1 MPLLKNIMEKNDTF
15 IAECEGYTED
25 GAGVVK
31 IDGFVIFVPG
41 LLEHETAE
49 IGITKLKKNYGYGR
63 VINVIR
69 PSEHRV
75 KPICSVARA
84 CGGCTLQHMDDAEQ
98 RHFKEEKVRMCFRQ
112 NAGMEPEILP
122 ILKAQPFENYRNKVQ
137 IPVQFNKGKVEM
149 GFYQNHTNRIVEFD
163 TCAVQSHLSNQISAY
178 LKKRFEALGCAKN
191 IRHVLIKHAH
201 RTGEVMVVLIVRNYP
216 FEGSEKLVNQLT
228 SKFEEIKSLSV
239 IVNRREDNVILDG
252 KEILLSGRPYIE
264 ETLLGCRF
272 RISARSFYQI
282 NPYATE
288 ILYSKAIEAAGLTGK
303 EILIDLY
310 CGTGTMGIIGA
321 SKAKKVYGI
330 EIVPDAVRDAKINA
344 EANHVSNIDFFCMDA
359 SKGAQAILR
368 SKIKADAMIID
379 PPRKGCSKDTID
391 AIVKIAPRRLVYVSC
406 DPATLARDVKILS
419 EAGYVLESV
428 QPVDMFPHTTHIET
442 IVLLQKLNS

>member
-1 MPLLKNIMEKNDTF
+1 MEKNETY

-31 IDGFVIFVPG
+31 IGGFVIFVPG
-41 LLEHETAE
+41 LIEHETAE

-63 VINVIR
+63 VVRIIR
-69 PSEHRV
+69 PSEHRTV
-75 KPICSVARA
+75 PVCNVSRP
-84 CGGCTLQHMDDAEQ
+84 CGGCQLQHMDDAEQ

-137 IPVQFNKGKVEM
+137 IPVQFNKGRVEM

-163 TCAVQSHLSNQISAY
+163 TCHVQSKLSNEISAY
-178 LKKRFEALGCAKN
+178 LKKRFEALGCARQ

-201 RTGEVMVVLIVRNYP
+201 RTGEVMTVLIVRNYP
-216 FEGSEKLVNQLT
+216 FENSDRLIRELTEKYPQ
-228 SKFEEIKSLSV
+228 IKSLSA

-288 ILYSKAIEAAGLTGK
+288 ILYSKAIEAAGLSGK
-303 EILIDLY
+303 ETLIDLY

-321 SKAKKVYGI
+321 SRAKKVYGI
-330 EIVPDAVRDAKINA
+330 EIVPDAVKDAKINA
-344 EANHVSNIDFFCMDA
+344 EINGVKNIEFFCMDA
-359 SKGAQAILR
+359 SKGAQAIIR
-368 SKIKADAMIID
+368 SKIRADAMIID
-379 PPRKGCSKDTID
+379 PPRKGCSRETID
-391 AIVKIAPRRLVYVSC
+391 AIVKIAPQRLVYVSC
-406 DPATLARDVKILS
+406 DPATLARDVRILCN
-419 EAGYVLESV
+419 EGYCLESV

>member
-1 MPLLKNIMEKNDTF
+1 MEKNETY

-25 GAGVVK
+25 GAGVVR
-31 IDGFVIFVPG
+31 IGGFVIFVPG
-41 LLEHETAE
+41 LIEHETAE

-63 VINVIR
+63 IVRIIS
-69 PSEHRV
+69 PSRHRV
-75 KPICSVARA
+75 TPVCSVSKP
-84 CGGCTLQHMDDAEQ
+84 CGGCQLQHMDDHEQ

-112 NAGMEPEILP
+112 NAGMEPEIQP
-122 ILKAQPFENYRNKVQ
+122 ILRAEPYENYRNKVQ

-163 TCAVQSHLSNQISAY
+163 TCHVQSKLSNEIAAY
-178 LKKRFEALGCAKN
+178 LKQRFEAIGCAKQ

-201 RTGEVMVVLIVRNYP
+201 RTGEVMVVFIVRSYP
-216 FEGSEKLVNQLT
+216 FKDSDRLIAQLT
-228 SKFEEIKSLSV
+228 EKYPEIRSLSA
-239 IVNRREDNVILDG
+239 IINRREDNVILDG
-252 KEILLSGRPYIE
+252 KEVLLFGRPYIE

-288 ILYSKAIEAAGLTGK
+288 ILYSKAIEAAALTGK

-330 EIVPDAVRDAKINA
+330 EIVPEAVKDAKTNA
-344 EANHVSNIDFFCMDA
+344 EANGVKNIDFFCMDA
-359 SKGAQAILR
+359 SKGAQAIIR

-379 PPRKGCSKDTID
+379 PPRKGCSRDTID
-391 AIVKIAPRRLVYVSC
+391 AIVKIAPKRLVYVSC
-406 DPATLARDVKILS
+406 DPATLARDVKILC
-419 EAGYVLESV
+419 EEGYHLESV